1 MLIQMEAW
9 QEFGIMNRV
18 GTYGPCP
25 PPTMSSACL
34 LSVENFN
41 QRICLAREMGNA
53 ETKEYS

>member
-1 MLIQMEAW
+1 MEAW

-41 QRICLAREMGNA
+41 QRIRLAREMGNA